1 MGDTG
6 YVFRG
11 PPIDTQLAAYTEL
24 VRDYSDRLD
33 LVAPGDLDRFEE
45 RHIRDSLKPLALLH
59 ALPEGPCVDV
69 GSGAGLPGIPLAI
82 AEPSRDWR
90 LIEPRRLRAA
100 FLEEVVRA
108 LDLRCEVIVATAEAA
123 GRDPRLAAGHVLA
136 IARALAPPA
145 DAFALIAPLVAPG
158 GVAAVFVGERGEAPP
173 GSEEV
178 EEGLA
183 IVRVEEPRS

>member
-1 MGDTG
+1 M
-6 YVFRG
+6 R
-11 PPIDTQLAAYTEL
+11 AYAE
-24 VRDYSDRLD
+24 RLG

-45 RHIRDSLKPLALLH
+45 RHIRDSLKPLALLG
-59 ALPEGPCVDV
+59 ALPDGPCVDV

-123 GRDPRLAAGHVLA
+123 ARDPRLAAGHALA

-145 DAFALIAPLVAPG
+145 EAVGMIAPLVAPG
-158 GVAAVFVGERGEAPP
+158 GVAAVFVGESGEAPP

-183 IVRVEEPRS
+183 IVRVEQPRS